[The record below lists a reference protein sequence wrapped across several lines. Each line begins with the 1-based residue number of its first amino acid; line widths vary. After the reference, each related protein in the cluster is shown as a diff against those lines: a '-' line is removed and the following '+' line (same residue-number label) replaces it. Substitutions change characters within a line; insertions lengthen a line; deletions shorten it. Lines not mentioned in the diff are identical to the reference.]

1 MNSTVTIGIE
11 AGAFIITICGKRY
24 HIDQEDDP
32 SIDLTK
38 LFKSLGYDVEISEDY

>member
-11 AGAFIITICGKRY
+11 AGAFSITIGGKRY

-32 SIDLTK
+32 SIELTK
-38 LFKSLGYDVEISEDY
+38 LFENLGYEVEISEDY

>member
-11 AGAFIITICGKRY
+11 AGAFSITINGKRY

-32 SIDLTK
+32 SVELTK
-38 LFKSLGYDVEISEDY
+38 LFEDLGYNVEISEDY